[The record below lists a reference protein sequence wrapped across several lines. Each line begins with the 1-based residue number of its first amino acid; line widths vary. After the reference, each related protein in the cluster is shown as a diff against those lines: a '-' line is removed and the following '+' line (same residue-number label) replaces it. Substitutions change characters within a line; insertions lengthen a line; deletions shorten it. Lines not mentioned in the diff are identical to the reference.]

1 MLHEER
7 RVSLTQAE
15 IVARACT
22 GDVQAFTLLV
32 ERYRAPL
39 ISYIL
44 GLVGMKEQAEELAQE
59 VFCRAWQ
66 HLPRIRQP
74 DRLVNWLYQ
83 TGHNLAVS
91 ALRRPRLAS
100 LPSEL
105 QERESGPPPD
115 ANAPEIHRAVGELA
129 EPFRTTVALRHFSGM
144 SHEQIA
150 AYLGVPEGTVRSR
163 LSRAYAQL
171 RTSLKSLMEE

>member
-1 MLHEER
+1 
-7 RVSLTQAE
+7 VSLTQAE

-22 GDVQAFTLLV
+22 GDVQAFSLLV

-39 ISYIL
+39 IAYVL
-44 GLVGMKEQAEELAQE
+44 GFVGRKEQAEELAQE

-66 HLPRIRQP
+66 QLPRIRQP
-74 DRLVNWLYQ
+74 ERLVNWLYQ
-83 TGHNLAVS
+83 TAHNLAVS
-91 ALRRPRLAS
+91 ALRRPRLAA
-100 LPSEL
+100 LPAEL

-115 ANAPEIHRAVGELA
+115 AHAAEIHRAVGELA
-129 EPFRTTVALRHFSGM
+129 EPFRTTVALRHFSGL

-163 LSRAYAQL
+163 LSRAYTQL
-171 RTSLKSLMEE
+171 RVSLQFLREE

>member
-1 MLHEER
+1 
-7 RVSLTQAE
+7 VSLTQAE

-39 ISYIL
+39 ISYAF
-44 GLVGMKEQAEELAQE
+44 GLVGIRDQAEELAQE

-74 DRLVNWLYQ
+74 DRLVHWLYQ
-83 TGHNLAVS
+83 TAHNLAVS
-91 ALRRPRLAS
+91 ALRRPRLAV
-100 LPSEL
+100 LPTEL
-105 QERESGPPPD
+105 PEREPDPAPD

-129 EPFRTTVALRHFSGM
+129 EPFRTAVMLRHFSGM

-150 AYLGVPEGTVRSR
+150 AFLSVPEGTVRSR

-171 RTSLKSLMEE
+171 RSSLKTLLEE